1 MTVTKTIDLSGRSTQ
16 SLEAAIEEAISRAAL
31 TISDVE
37 EFEIERMTGTV
48 KDGRVDEYRV
58 WAQPWGFDL
67 ADVKLPVHLW
77 QGDADQMVPMA
88 HAEDMA
94 VRLPSATLHRLPGEG
109 HVSIQHHVG
118 EILDSLAT

>member
-1 MTVTKTIDLSGRSTQ
+1 VTVTKTIDLSGRSTQ

-58 WAQPWGFDL
+58 WLKVTFI
-67 ADVKLPVHLW
+67 VK
-77 QGDADQMVPMA
+77 
-88 HAEDMA
+88 E
-94 VRLPSATLHRLPGEG
+94 RLHE
-109 HVSIQHHVG
+109 
-118 EILDSLAT
+118 